1 MAFWRKRLA
10 VGCCIV
16 LFSCMMNANNLQIVR
31 DDPPLDPALP
41 TWVYSVALLKVYFS
55 DGTYKEGYATLL
67 ENGRYIASSET
78 LYSNGLYPKTI
89 LAKMQD
95 SSAKELI
102 CIASLR
108 LEAMDRDQGLS
119 LLKTADFRDDYC
131 HKREESYYHARIYT
145 KYAQTFH
152 SNPYTNQKTPKKTPN
167 SDLYYPALNEENS
180 FSIQITDISVAEL
193 LKSKKF
199 LPLDAS
205 FKKGSVLWG
214 GRPYFSEAGEF
225 MGMASSTLENQE
237 SLVIIPKEKIVQ
249 FLSDLKNQ
257 NIFQN
262 IP

>member
-1 MAFWRKRLA
+1 MAFWHKRLA

-16 LFSCMMNANNLQIVR
+16 LFSCMMNANNIQIVR
-31 DDPPLDPALP
+31 DDPPLDPTLP
-41 TWVYSVALLKVYFS
+41 AWVYSVALLKVYFS

-67 ENGRYIASSET
+67 KNGRYIASSET

-102 CIASLR
+102 CIASLH

-152 SNPYTNQKTPKKTPN
+152 SNSYTNQKH
-167 SDLYYPALNEENS
+167 
-180 FSIQITDISVAEL
+180 
-193 LKSKKF
+193 
-199 LPLDAS
+199 
-205 FKKGSVLWG
+205 
-214 GRPYFSEAGEF
+214 
-225 MGMASSTLENQE
+225 
-237 SLVIIPKEKIVQ
+237 
-249 FLSDLKNQ
+249 LKNTQ
-257 NIFQN
+257 F
-262 IP
+262 

>member
-1 MAFWRKRLA
+1 MVRWHKRLA

-16 LFSCMMNANNLQIVR
+16 LLSCVMSANNVSIVR
-31 DDPPLDPALP
+31 DDPPLDPTLP
-41 TWVYSVALLKVYFS
+41 AWIYSVALLKVYFS

-67 ENGRYIASSET
+67 KNGRYIASSET

-89 LAKMQD
+89 LAKMED

-102 CIASLR
+102 CIASLH

-131 HKREESYYHARIYT
+131 HKREESYYHARIYA

-152 SNPYTNQKTPKKTPN
+152 SNPYTNQKTPN
-167 SDLYYPALNEENS
+167 SDLYYPALNEGNS
-180 FSIQITDISVAEL
+180 FSIQTTDISVAEL

-199 LPLDAS
+199 LSLDAS

-214 GRPYFSEAGEF
+214 GRPYFSEVGEF

-249 FLSDLKNQ
+249 FLNALKNQ

>member
-1 MAFWRKRLA
+1 MAFWHKRLA

-16 LFSCMMNANNLQIVR
+16 LFSCIMNANNIQIVR
-31 DDPPLDPALP
+31 DDSPLDPTLP
-41 TWVYSVALLKVYFS
+41 AWVYSVALLKVYFS

-67 ENGRYIASSET
+67 KDGRYIASSET
-78 LYSNGLYPKTI
+78 LYSNGLYPKMI
-89 LAKMQD
+89 LVKMQD

-108 LEAMDRDQGLS
+108 LEAMDRNRGLS

-152 SNPYTNQKTPKKTPN
+152 SNPYTNQKTPN

-180 FSIQITDISVAEL
+180 FSIQTADISVAEL

-199 LPLDAS
+199 LSLDAF
-205 FKKGSVLWG
+205 FKKESVLWE
-214 GRPYFSEAGEF
+214 GRPYFSKVGEF

-249 FLSDLKNQ
+249 FLSALKNQ
-257 NIFQN
+257 IFFQN

>member
-1 MAFWRKRLA
+1 MTRWYKRLA

-16 LFSCMMNANNLQIVR
+16 LFSCMMNANNIQIVR
-31 DDPPLDPALP
+31 DDPPIDPELP
-41 TWVYSVALLKVYFS
+41 KWVYSVALLKVYFS

-67 ENGRYIASSET
+67 KNGRYIASSET

-131 HKREESYYHARIYT
+131 HKREEGYYHARIYT
-145 KYAQTFH
+145 KYAQTFYLSSYPNNAM
-152 SNPYTNQKTPKKTPN
+152 SN
-167 SDLYYPALNEENS
+167 SELYYPALNGENS

-199 LPLDAS
+199 LSLDAS

-214 GRPYFSEAGEF
+214 GRPYFSEVGEF
-225 MGMASSTLENQE
+225 MGMASSALENHE

-249 FLSDLKNQ
+249 FLSTLKNQ

>member
-1 MAFWRKRLA
+1 MRWHKRLA
-10 VGCCIV
+10 VGCCIF
-16 LFSCMMNANNLQIVR
+16 LLSCVMGAHNIKLVR
-31 DDPPLDPALP
+31 SDPPLDPELP
-41 TWVYSVALLKVYFS
+41 TWVYSIALLKVYFS

-78 LYSNGLYPKTI
+78 LYSNGLYPKMI

-108 LEAMDRDQGLS
+108 LEAIDRDQGLS

-131 HKREESYYHARIYT
+131 HKREESYYHARIYA
-145 KYAQTFH
+145 KYAQTFR
-152 SNPYTNQKTPKKTPN
+152 SNLYANQKTPN
-167 SDLYYPALNEENS
+167 SDLYYPALNEGNS
-180 FSIQITDISVAEL
+180 FSIQTTDISVAEL

-199 LPLDAS
+199 LSLDAS

-214 GRPYFSEAGEF
+214 GRPYFSEVGEF
-225 MGMASSTLENQE
+225 MGMASSTLESQE
-237 SLVIIPKEKIVQ
+237 SLVIIPKETIVR
-249 FLSDLKNQ
+249 FLSALKNQ
-257 NIFQN
+257 NIFPN

>member
-1 MAFWRKRLA
+1 MACWCKRLA
-10 VGCCIV
+10 VSCCIF
-16 LFSCMMNANNLQIVR
+16 LLSCVMNAHNVELVR
-31 DDPPLDPALP
+31 NDPPLDSELP
-41 TWVYSVALLKVYFS
+41 TWVYSIALLKVYFS

-67 ENGRYIASSET
+67 ENGHYIASSET

-102 CIASLR
+102 CIASLH
-108 LEAMDRDQGLS
+108 LEAIDRDQGLS

-145 KYAQTFH
+145 KYAQTFY
-152 SNPYTNQKTPKKTPN
+152 SNPYINKKTSD
-167 SDLYYPALNEENS
+167 SDLYYPALNEGNS
-180 FSIQITDISVAEL
+180 FSIQTMGISVAEL

-199 LPLDAS
+199 LSLDSS

-214 GRPYFSEAGEF
+214 GRPYFSEMGEF
-225 MGMASSTLENQE
+225 MGMASSVLGDQEN
-237 SLVIIPKEKIVQ
+237 LVIIPREKIVQ
-249 FLSDLKNQ
+249 FLNTLKNQ

>member
-1 MAFWRKRLA
+1 MACWCKRLA
-10 VGCCIV
+10 VGCCIF
-16 LFSCMMNANNLQIVR
+16 LLSCVMNAHSIKLVR
-31 DDPPLDPALP
+31 NDPPLDPELP

-78 LYSNGLYPKTI
+78 LYSHGLYPKMI

-145 KYAQTFH
+145 KYAQTFYSSSYPNNAI
-152 SNPYTNQKTPKKTPN
+152 SN
-167 SDLYYPALNEENS
+167 SELYYPALNGENS
-180 FSIQITDISVAEL
+180 FSIQIMDISVAEL

-199 LPLDAS
+199 LSLDSS

-214 GRPYFSEAGEF
+214 GRPYFSEIGEF
-225 MGMASSTLENQE
+225 MGMASSVLGDQEN
-237 SLVIIPKEKIVQ
+237 LVIIPREKIVQ
-249 FLSDLKNQ
+249 FLNALKNQ
-257 NIFQN
+257 NIFPN